1 MQLLQAQIKP
11 HFLFNTLMSIR
22 CAIGN
27 GNTEKASHM
36 TLALSSFL
44 RNTIVRGEE
53 IVTLK
58 EELDI
63 IHTYIQIQNDR
74 SYQKVTFRTD
84 IQDGLE
90 TFKIPKLL
98 LQPLIENSI
107 SHGFYEQETG
117 EILLSAKRKQDQ
129 VLITVKDNGK
139 GFEINPLEYSR
150 QEQHFGVYS
159 VKHRLKIY
167 YGEQG
172 SIQYQSSNGTTVII
186 SLPISDKEG
195 QEACGTY

>member
-1 MQLLQAQIKP
+1 M
-11 HFLFNTLMSIR
+11 
-22 CAIGN
+22 
-27 GNTEKASHM
+27 
-36 TLALSSFL
+36 
-44 RNTIVRGEE
+44 
-53 IVTLK
+53 VTLK

-117 EILLSAKRKQDQ
+117 EILLSAKRKHDQ

-150 QEQHFGVYS
+150 QEKHFGVYS

-186 SLPISDKEG
+186 SLLISDKEG